1 MAQQPDQHEEHPIKN
16 EPQYGN
22 PEYSEEEDIYTK
34 GERVEPGNEED
45 KNASPLG
52 QDLDVPGADLDNAE
66 EEIGSE
72 DEENNYYSIAGDNNE
87 NTDLFDPE
95 DGETGSGDS

>member
-1 MAQQPDQHEEHPIKN
+1 MEKILDDHEKHPIKK
-16 EPQYGN
+16 EQQYGN
-22 PEYSEEEDIYTK
+22 PEYSASEDIYAR
-34 GERVEPGNEED
+34 GEKVEPSLEED
-45 KNASPLG
+45 KMASEVG

-87 NTDLFDPE
+87 NTDLYDPE
-95 DGETGSGDS
+95 DGEIGSGES